1 MKGILMY
8 KSNNITIFKGENIG
22 TVRTAIDDK
31 GRITFSLIDSCKIL
45 DIKNSRDAKTRLKP
59 DGLSLI
65 KVEEGKKA
73 HTFITEENLYR
84 LIFQSRK
91 EEATRFMDWVVEEV
105 LPSLRVKGYYSMDNI
120 FQSKDSAVAFITDYK
135 NVLIKNS
142 LLEKEINETKE
153 ARSYMKR
160 TMRTY
165 RLTDLEDLPYKLN
178 HLHINYQT
186 LVNFLRNK
194 GIIDDNNIPFQGYVD
209 KGWFR
214 IDTHSFTMD
223 KSQVVI
229 KRVCVFSKGVN
240 AINELIKNSGGSI

>member
-1 MKGILMY
+1 MN
-8 KSNNITIFKGENIG
+8 KSNQITIFKGENIG
-22 TVRTAIDDK
+22 SVRTAIDDK
-31 GRITFSLIDSCKIL
+31 ARIVFSLNDSCKIL
-45 DIKNSRDAKTRLKP
+45 DIKNSRDAKRRLKP

-91 EEATRFMDWVVEEV
+91 EEAVKFMDWVVEEV
-105 LPSLRVKGYYSMDNI
+105 LPSLRVKGYYSMDDI
-120 FQSKDSAVAFITDYK
+120 FKSKDSAVAFITDYK
-135 NVLIKNS
+135 NVLVKNG
-142 LLEKEINETKE
+142 LLEKEILETKE

-165 RLTDLEDLPYKLN
+165 RLTDLEDLPHKLN
-178 HLHINYQT
+178 IHNLNYQD
-186 LVNFLRNK
+186 LVKFLRDK
-194 GIIDDNNIPFQGYVD
+194 AILDDNNIPFQSYVD

-229 KRVCVFSKGVN
+229 KRVCVFQKG
-240 AINELIKNSGGSI
+240 INSINDLIKNSGGVL

>member
-1 MKGILMY
+1 M
-8 KSNNITIFKGENIG
+8 NNENKVTIFKGENIG
-22 TVRTAIDDK
+22 SIRTAIDEK
-31 GRITFSLIDSCKIL
+31 ARIVFSLSDACKIL

-73 HTFITEENLYR
+73 STFITEENLYR

-91 EEATRFMDWVVEEV
+91 AEAVMFMDWIVEEV

-135 NVLIKNS
+135 EVLIKNS
-142 LLEKEINETKE
+142 ILEKEALETKE

-165 RLTDLEDLPYKLN
+165 RLTDMEDLPHKLN
-178 HLHINYQT
+178 YPAIKYQD
-186 LVNFLRNK
+186 LVRFLRNK
-194 GIIDDNNIPFQGYVD
+194 GVLDDDNIPFQTYVD

-223 KSQVVI
+223 KALVVI
-229 KRVCVFSKGVN
+229 KRVCVFQKGIS
-240 AINELIKNSGGSI
+240 AINDLLKNSGGIL